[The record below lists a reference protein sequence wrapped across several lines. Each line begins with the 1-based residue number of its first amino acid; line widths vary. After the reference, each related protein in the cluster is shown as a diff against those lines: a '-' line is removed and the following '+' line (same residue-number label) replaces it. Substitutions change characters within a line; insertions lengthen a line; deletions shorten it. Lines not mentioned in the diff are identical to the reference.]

1 MRISFAKNDADVVP
15 VINEKAIEVVP
26 SVKPLGLSISN
37 DLKWNFHAS
46 EISRKVSTRLYFLKQ
61 LKGVNMEAQDLEIFY
76 ATCLRLITEYSC
88 AVFHNSIPII
98 TSQTNWNTYRSV
110 PCALSSHSQPSRT
123 LWS

>member
-61 LKGVNMEAQDLEIFY
+61 LKGVNMEAQDLEIVY
-76 ATCLRLITEYSC
+76 ATCLRLITDI
-88 AVFHNSIPII
+88 FLGRFP
-98 TSQTNWNTYRSV
+98 
-110 PCALSSHSQPSRT
+110 
-123 LWS
+123 